1 MDAHIIVSKQ
11 RFPYLVLGRAYT
23 VNNYPTWRL
32 FRKGDW
38 SEWIYTNVLIRFS
51 HNLADVTRYTVL
63 GHVSSY
69 IWRVEMG
76 QYHVGDFLSP
86 QVFIHFRIMG
96 QAHDFF
102 PVFFRYHYLADH
114 FPFILHSGICWSPFS
129 HQYLVFH
136 EILLPTIKSFPSQ
149 KVITDIYY
157 CLLKNRIITQWP
169 LDLDCIKVEFILL
182 ICI

>member
-63 GHVSSY
+63 GYVSSY
-69 IWRVEMG
+69 IWLVEMG
-76 QYHVGDFLSP
+76 QYHVGDFLST

-114 FPFILHSGICWSPFS
+114 FPFILHNGIWWSPFS
-129 HQYLVFH
+129 HRYLICHAIVNMN
-136 EILLPTIKSFPSQ
+136 LLCLLYWERELLLLRNNKSFPSQ
-149 KVITDIYY
+149 KVTTDIS
-157 CLLKNRIITQWP
+157 
-169 LDLDCIKVEFILL
+169 
-182 ICI
+182 